1 MLYGRNPAVPP
12 LLYSLLPKN
21 DSISPSKYIY
31 SLVQTLIKI
40 HTQAFVESFNKRAR
54 AQSRDSAKRHDIQK
68 FAVDDQVLYHNPLD
82 NPRKNKLSTI
92 WDGPFTI
99 IEPNGQDSYTIKHL
113 ETGAVVNRLYTKF
126 LKKISS

>member
-1 MLYGRNPAVPP
+1 MEGIQLYH
-12 LLYSLLPKN
+12 LY
-21 DSISPSKYIY
+21 YILYYQKTTLSHLQNTY

-40 HTQAFVESFNKRAR
+40 HTQAFVESFNKRDQ
-54 AQSRDSAKRHDIQK
+54 AQSKDNTKQCDIQK
-68 FAVDDQVLYHNPLD
+68 FAVDDQVLFHNPLD

-113 ETGAVVNRLYTKF
+113 EIGAVVNRVHAKF
-126 LKKISS
+126 LKKFIP